1 MPGELDPQLAGHIV
15 SSAISRLNPS
25 GNKVLHDAF
34 LAVAQEAHDIG
45 FLAGNKERERNRP
58 EGRPAWMDI
67 QLDPATLAKH
77 HLHLKPVVLKSLHDA
92 GYFSMGDLRWV
103 PERQLRGLHYVG
115 IKTAQKMWPSSDDGR
130 GTTNPAKHHA
140 HRYAVV
146 PLLREDPVGVPHL
159 LELSGHAETLAG
171 SSKG

>member
-25 GNKVLHDAF
+25 GNKVLCTRQALHDAF

-45 FLAGNKERERNRP
+45 LLAGNKEHERNRP
-58 EGRPAWMDI
+58 EGRPAWMGI

-103 PERQLRGLHYVG
+103 PDRQLRGLHYVG
-115 IKTAQKMWPSSDDGR
+115 IKTARKIVAIIRQWERNDEPPTAPEAKPHVQVSS
-130 GTTNPAKHHA
+130 P
-140 HRYAVV
+140 
-146 PLLREDPVGVPHL
+146 
-159 LELSGHAETLAG
+159 
-171 SSKG
+171 